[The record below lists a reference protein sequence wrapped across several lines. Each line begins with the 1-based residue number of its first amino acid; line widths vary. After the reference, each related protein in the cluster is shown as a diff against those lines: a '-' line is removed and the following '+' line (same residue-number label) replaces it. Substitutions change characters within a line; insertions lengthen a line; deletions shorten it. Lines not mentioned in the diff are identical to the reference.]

1 MEYLGH
7 IISATRVSTDPMKI
21 AAMQQWPTPKNV
33 TQRRGFL
40 GLNGYY
46 RRFIQV
52 YGLICKPLFEA
63 LKKNSLSGI

>member
-1 MEYLGH
+1 
-7 IISATRVSTDPMKI
+7 MKI

-63 LKKNSLSGI
+63 LKKNSLSGIRPLG